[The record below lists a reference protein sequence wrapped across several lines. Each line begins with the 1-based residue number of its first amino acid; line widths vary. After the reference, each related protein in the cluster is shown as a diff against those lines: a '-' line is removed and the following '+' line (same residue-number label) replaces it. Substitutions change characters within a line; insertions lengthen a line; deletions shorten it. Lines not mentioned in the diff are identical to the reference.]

1 VDLLLIGLGRMGGN
15 MVRRLAQ
22 DGHRVI
28 AVDPQSDARE
38 ALHGEPG
45 VTTMASLKD
54 AIAELSAP
62 RVVWLMLPAGAVT
75 QSVAEELTGLLSPG
89 DLVVDG
95 GNADYRDSQRRAEML
110 QATGLGFVDVGVSGG
125 VWGLTEG
132 YGLMAGGSASDIDL
146 ISPVLRSL
154 APRQDSGW
162 IHAGPVGAGHF
173 TKMVHNGI
181 EYGVMEALAE
191 GFALLHA
198 RDDLVTDIP
207 GVAEA
212 WRYGTVIRSW
222 LLDLTSNV
230 LASNED
236 LSQIAPAV
244 ADSGEGRWTVREAI
258 DLGVPAPVIT
268 SALMQ
273 RFSSQGN
280 GDYANRL
287 LALMRNAF
295 GGHAVLPETVSQTQ
309 SPAPGASS

>member
-1 VDLLLIGLGRMGGN
+1 MELLLIGLGRMGGN
-15 MVRRLAQ
+15 MVRRLAK
-22 DGHRVI
+22 DGHHVW
-28 AVDPQSDARE
+28 AVDPQAEARA
-38 ALHGEPG
+38 ALADQPG
-45 VTTMASLKD
+45 VTPMATLTEAVGQLPS
-54 AIAELSAP
+54 P
-62 RVVWLMLPAGAVT
+62 RVVWLMLPAGQVT
-75 QSVAEELTGLLSPG
+75 QSVTEELAELLAVG

-95 GNADYRDSQRRAEML
+95 GNADYRDSQSRAEL
-110 QATGLGFVDVGVSGG
+110 LRGRGLGFVDVGVSGG

-132 YGLMAGGSASDIDL
+132 YGLMAGGAASDIEL
-146 ISPVLRSL
+146 LSPVLRSL
-154 APRQDSGW
+154 APSPDKGW

-191 GFALLHA
+191 GFALLYA
-198 RDDLVTDIP
+198 RDDLVTDVP

-222 LLDLTSNV
+222 LLDLTASV
-230 LASNED
+230 LSSDGD
-236 LSQIAPAV
+236 LSDVAPEV

-273 RFSSQGN
+273 RFASQGN
-280 GDYANRL
+280 GDYANKL

-295 GGHAVLPETVSQTQ
+295 GGHAVQHDVGRSD
-309 SPAPGASS
+309 GA

>member
-1 VDLLLIGLGRMGGN
+1 
-15 MVRRLAQ
+15 
-22 DGHRVI
+22 
-28 AVDPQSDARE
+28 
-38 ALHGEPG
+38 
-45 VTTMASLKD
+45 MASLAD
-54 AIAELSAP
+54 AIGELATP
-62 RVVWLMLPAGAVT
+62 RVVWLMLPAGSVT
-75 QSVAEELTGLLSPG
+75 QSVTEQLTELLSPG

-95 GNADYRDSQRRAEML
+95 GNSDYRDSQARADML
-110 QATGLGFVDVGVSGG
+110 RAKGLGFVDVGVSGG

-132 YGLMAGGSASDIDL
+132 YGLMAGGAASDIEL
-146 ISPVLRSL
+146 LSPVLRTL
-154 APRQDSGW
+154 APSDDTGW

-181 EYGVMEALAE
+181 EYGVMQALAE

-198 RDDLVTDIP
+198 RDDLVTDVP

-222 LLDLTSNV
+222 LLDLTASV
-230 LASNED
+230 LTSHGSLD
-236 LSQIAPAV
+236 DVAPEV

-295 GGHAVLPETVSQTQ
+295 GGHALPPEPEREVR
-309 SPAPGASS
+309 

>member
-22 DGHRVI
+22 DGHRVL
-28 AVDPQSDARE
+28 AVDPQAEARA
-38 ALHGEPG
+38 ALQGQPG
-45 VTTMASLKD
+45 VTPMAALEE
-54 AIAELSAP
+54 AIEQLPTP
-62 RVVWLMLPAGAVT
+62 RVVWLMLPAGHVT
-75 QSVAEELTGLLSPG
+75 QSVTEELARRLAPG

-95 GNADYRDSQRRAEML
+95 GNADYPDSQRRAEEL
-110 QATGLGFVDVGVSGG
+110 QAKGLGFVDVGVSGG

-132 YGLMAGGSASDIDL
+132 YGLMAGGSASDL
-146 ISPVLRSL
+146 ELLSPVLRSL
-154 APRQDSGW
+154 APSDDTGW
-162 IHAGPVGAGHF
+162 VHAGPVGAGHF

-181 EYGVMEALAE
+181 EYGVMQALAE
-191 GFALLHA
+191 GFALLQA
-198 RDDLVTDIP
+198 RDDLVTDIA

-222 LLDLTSNV
+222 LLDLTASV
-230 LASNED
+230 LAGDTD
-236 LSQIAPAV
+236 LSHIAPEV

-295 GGHAVLPETVSQTQ
+295 GGHAVLPEPESE
-309 SPAPGASS
+309 GG